1 MKFLDEAVVRV
12 EAGKGGDGCLSFRR
26 EKYIPK
32 GGPDGGDGGDGGD
45 IWFVADPALNTLIDF
60 RYQPLFRSRPG
71 EGGAGNH
78 KSGARGDD
86 LVVRVPVGTVIVDE
100 ETQATVGDLAHAGDR
115 LMVAHGGRRG
125 LGNATFKSST
135 NRAPRKTTPGKPGE
149 AHRFRLQ
156 LRLLA
161 DVGLIGLPNAG
172 KSSLIRSVSAA
183 RPRVADYPFTTL
195 VPALGVVRA
204 GADQSFVI
212 ADIPG
217 LIEGAAD
224 GAGLGVRFL
233 KHIARTRLLLHVVD
247 AQPVDE
253 MTPWDAV
260 RLVEHELASYS
271 EGLLALPRWIVL
283 NKCDLLPED
292 EIRGLVNRVRRRF
305 RWQRPVFA
313 VSAVTGVG
321 TLALMQAVAEAL
333 REMGSDVPEAARV
346 IAEDVLKH
354 TFGDR
359 LPVPADAPGTE
370 QDDDADDEEGDD
382 EEGVVV
388 VYQH

>member
-1 MKFLDEAVVRV
+1 MKFLDEAVVRA

-26 EKYIPK
+26 EKYIPR

-71 EGGAGNH
+71 ESGSGNH

-100 ETQATVGDLAHAGDR
+100 ETQAPVGDLARAGDR

-135 NRAPRKTTPGKPGE
+135 NRAPRKTTPGKPGD

-217 LIEGAAD
+217 LIEGAAE

-233 KHIARTRLLLHVVD
+233 KHMARTRLLLHVVD

-253 MTPWDAV
+253 VAPWDAV
-260 RLVEHELASYS
+260 RLVERELASYS

-292 EIRGLVNRVRRRF
+292 AVRTLVNNVRRRF
-305 RWQRPVFA
+305 RWQRKVFP
-313 VSAVTGVG
+313 VSAVTGSG
-321 TLALMQAVAEAL
+321 TIELMQAVAEAL
-333 REMGSDVPEAARV
+333 RELGPQLPEAARV

-359 LPVPADAPGTE
+359 AASASRGPPDAV
-370 QDDDADDEEGDD
+370 DDDVPDGEEEDDD
-382 EEGVVV
+382 GVVV